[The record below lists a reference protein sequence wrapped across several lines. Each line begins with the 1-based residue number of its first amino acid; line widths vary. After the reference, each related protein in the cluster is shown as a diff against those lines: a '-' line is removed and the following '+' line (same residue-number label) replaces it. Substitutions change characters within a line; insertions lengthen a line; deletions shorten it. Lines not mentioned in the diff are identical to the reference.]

1 MRPKH
6 PHPSTTLTAMSTIQI
21 NYQGLSA
28 LNLGCDHEMLHS
40 LYQKLHRPLRF
51 FRCQKQIKEKLK
63 EFDQNGFTFLKM
75 RACWWRY

>member
-21 NYQGLSA
+21 NYQAA